1 LKKIHVFHLIKGLG
15 RGGAEVMLME
25 SLRVADRRRFEFAC
39 GYFLPWKNALA
50 ADLST
55 EGTEPRCFGAANAL
69 QMLART
75 PAVARALRDFG
86 ADIVHCH
93 LPLAGVV
100 GRIAGKIAGIPIIY
114 TEHNVMERYHPA
126 TRRINLLTWKMQKE
140 VVAVSEGVAASV
152 RLHAGD
158 SVPVTVVPNGVS
170 LEAFRRDPEAGPSVR
185 SRLGIPETAPVV
197 GSVAVFRT
205 QKRLDEWLKA
215 AVLFRER
222 FRNARFLLV
231 GDGPLRGEL
240 EGEAKRLGIEEAVH
254 FAGLQQDVRPWLSA
268 MDAYMMSSSFEGLP
282 VALLEAMAMEIP
294 AVATAVGGVPEAV
307 TDGVTGY
314 LVEPGHPEELASR
327 LEMLFSDKGLRGL
340 MGSAGRKKVS
350 ESFSIKGMGRAIEEL
365 YCMAAEGRGGRGID
379 TC

>member
-1 LKKIHVFHLIKGLG
+1 LKKLHVFHLIKGLG

-25 SLRVADRRRFEFAC
+25 SLRVADRRSFEFAC

-170 LEAFRRDPEAGPSVR
+170 LEAFRRDPEAGRSAR

-197 GSVAVFRT
+197 GSVAVFRA

-340 MGSAGRKKVS
+340 MGSAGRQKVS
-350 ESFSIKGMGRAIEEL
+350 KGFSVKGMERAIEEI
-365 YCMAAEGRGGRGID
+365 YCRAAEGRGERGID
-379 TC
+379 DC

>member
-1 LKKIHVFHLIKGLG
+1 MKKIHVFHLIKGLG

-340 MGSAGRKKVS
+340 MGSAGRQKVS
-350 ESFSIKGMGRAIEEL
+350 KGFSVKGMERAIEEI
-365 YCMAAEGRGGRGID
+365 YCRAAEGRGERGID
-379 TC
+379 DC